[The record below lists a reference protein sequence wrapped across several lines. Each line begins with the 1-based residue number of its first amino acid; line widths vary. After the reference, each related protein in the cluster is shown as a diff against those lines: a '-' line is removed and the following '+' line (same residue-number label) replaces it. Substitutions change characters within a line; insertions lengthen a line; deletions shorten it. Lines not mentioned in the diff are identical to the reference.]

1 MEEFEL
7 TVEGMSCSGCE
18 ERVVN
23 ATEDID
29 EVHRVEADHEADSVE
44 VTAEADVADEVEGAI
59 HDAGY
64 DVEA

>member
-23 ATEDID
+23 ATEDVD
-29 EVHRVEADHEADSVE
+29 EVHRVEADHKADSVE
-44 VTAEADVADEVEGAI
+44 VTAEGDVADAVESAI
-59 HDAGY
+59 HEAGY